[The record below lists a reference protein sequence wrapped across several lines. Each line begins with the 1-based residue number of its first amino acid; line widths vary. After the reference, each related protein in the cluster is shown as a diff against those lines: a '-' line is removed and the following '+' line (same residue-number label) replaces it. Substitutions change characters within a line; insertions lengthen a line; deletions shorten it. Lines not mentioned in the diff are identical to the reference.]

1 MAGIGFQLRK
11 LFREEGILVNIKA
24 YGYSSIVTVGPMALC
39 IILILFSQY
48 LLIGTDISLIE
59 RERFMAATQYAFIF
73 SQIVTGGFN
82 MVISRY
88 VADLTFI
95 KKEENVLASM
105 YGLISLCL
113 LIGGILAFLFYY
125 QSPLSIYF
133 KLTSYL
139 FFCELIIIWV
149 QCMYVSALKDYMKIV
164 KSFLVGILLAVVL
177 LWVSVK
183 ILHYNN
189 ATALLI
195 CLDVGFLAII
205 IMFLKNIKRFFRINN
220 FSYFDFMIYIERY
233 PFLLIIGVF
242 YMVGLY
248 GHNIIIWLV
257 SDLQVVI
264 DGTFWIAPYYDVPV
278 FYSYLTILP
287 AMVIFMVSVETSFYD
302 AYKLYYIRILEGFSL
317 QDIMI
322 AKHNMFEIIKVE
334 LKFLTEVQLFIT
346 ISAIAIGVQL
356 LPKIGMTSEQLH
368 IYSILVLGNLFF
380 SVMFTSILIL
390 LYFDAQKAALISTL
404 LFSLSTII
412 ITLFIVRTGNYGL
425 SFFLSSFLGLAV
437 VLYRL
442 KEYLNNIDYYT
453 FCSQPI
459 VSVHKNYKTEKAI
472 ERIKPY
478 I

>member
-11 LFREEGILVNIKA
+11 LFREEGILVNVKA
-24 YGYSSIVTVGPMALC
+24 YGYSSIVTIGPMALC

-48 LLIGTDISLIE
+48 LLIGADTSLVE
-59 RERFMAATQYAFIF
+59 RDRFMAATQYAFIF

-88 VADLTFI
+88 VADMTFI

-105 YGLISLCL
+105 YGLISICL
-113 LIGGILAFLFYY
+113 MIGGILALFLYY
-125 QSPLSIYF
+125 HSPLSIYF
-133 KLTSYL
+133 KVTSYL

-149 QCMYVSALKDYMKIV
+149 QCMYVSALKDYMGIV
-164 KSFLVGILLAVVL
+164 KSFLIGVLVAVVL
-177 LWVSVK
+177 LWASVK

-189 ATALLI
+189 ATALFI
-195 CLDVGFLAII
+195 CLDIGFLVII
-205 IMFLKNIKRFFRINN
+205 LMFLKNIKRYFRINN
-220 FSYFDFMIYIERY
+220 FSYFDFMVYIERY
-233 PFLLIIGVF
+233 PFLLIIGLF

-248 GHNIIIWLV
+248 GHNVVIWLM
-257 SDLQVVI
+257 SDLQVMI
-264 DGTFWIAPYYDVPV
+264 DETFLIAPYYDIPV
-278 FYSYLTILP
+278 FYAYLTILP
-287 AMVIFMVSVETSFYD
+287 ALVIFMVSVETSFYD
-302 AYKLYYIRILEGFSL
+302 AYKLYYVRILEGFSL

-322 AKHNMFEIIKVE
+322 AKRNMFEIIKVE

-368 IYSILVLGNLFF
+368 IFSILVLGNLFF

-390 LYFDAQKAALISTL
+390 LYFDAQKAALLSTL
-404 LFSLSTII
+404 LFSISTVIF
-412 ITLFIVRTGNYGL
+412 TLIVVRTGNYGF
-425 SFFLSSFLGLAV
+425 SFFLSSFLGIVV

-442 KEYLNNIDYYT
+442 REYLNNIDYYT
-453 FCSQPI
+453 FCSQP
-459 VSVHKNYKTEKAI
+459 VVNVQREYKTEKAI
-472 ERIKPY
+472 TKIKPY